1 MTKHPESNATE
12 IDLNISE
19 GVQVDD
25 TKPEIAREKLENGD
39 ILREGAAE
47 EMTNPNDQ
55 PGFADGVDG
64 GWDGED
70 RQGDPNALTGSDL
83 SGEEKGGAG
92 VGSGGGIDGG
102 PQR

>member
-1 MTKHPESNATE
+1 MTNP
-12 IDLNISE
+12 DDMNINIGE
-19 GVQVDD
+19 DVQVDD
-25 TKPEIAREKLENGD
+25 TKPEITHEKLENED
-39 ILREGAAE
+39 ILRDGAAGD
-47 EMTNPNDQ
+47 MTNPNDQ

-70 RQGDPNALTGSDL
+70 RQGDPNSLTGSDL

-92 VGSGGGIDGG
+92 VSSGGGIDGG